1 VKQIG
6 TAMAMYLGDND
17 DTYPQSYY
25 YKNDQNSSGGYVH
38 WTGTILPYVKNL
50 NIFISPGDK
59 IGGFAPTNYSLAS
72 KNKGWGWPSGQ
83 TPQYDADID
92 VQAPRLSYIGNSLLM
107 PRKRKSA
114 DPMGVT
120 TATAI
125 EEVGQI
131 ILFGAMTEYA
141 ACINGSSVASGQ
153 AYKTH
158 RPANAI
164 LLEDNGAPFHGEA
177 VDQVGRPYYW
187 AISYQRAMADI
198 ESCKSGTPATGL
210 DDARIVDAKA
220 CQLETW
226 VKKNPDRTEAWAL
239 PACNFTGNLEL
250 TLGGAITRE
259 AGRTQTTDV
268 VMQGKTLFKT
278 MEPNGWGIGLAAG
291 TARHSLADT
300 RDWYAYVPTSFSF
313 RDDAVVV
320 LTNIGWLRE
329 GEARRD
335 RLTWG
340 LGTEIRLVEG
350 TWRIA
355 ETFGYN

>member
-1 VKQIG
+1 MKRAFTLIELLVVIAIIAILAAILFPVFAQAKQAAKKSADLSNVKQIG

-210 DDARIVDAKA
+210 SHI
-220 CQLETW
+220 TYIT
-226 VKKNPDRTEAWAL
+226 PDR
-239 PACNFTGNLEL
+239 F
-250 TLGGAITRE
+250 
-259 AGRTQTTDV
+259 
-268 VMQGKTLFKT
+268 GKGSNYTY
-278 MEPNGWGIGLAAG
+278 
-291 TARHSLADT
+291 ADT
-300 RDWYAYVPTSFSF
+300 HARFATLQDTLNPSRFQWGKRAYT
-313 RDDAVVV
+313 AGGGLV
-320 LTNIGWLRE
+320 LKP
-329 GEARRD
+329 
-335 RLTWG
+335 
-340 LGTEIRLVEG
+340 GTTEPVE
-350 TWRIA
+350 
-355 ETFGYN
+355 